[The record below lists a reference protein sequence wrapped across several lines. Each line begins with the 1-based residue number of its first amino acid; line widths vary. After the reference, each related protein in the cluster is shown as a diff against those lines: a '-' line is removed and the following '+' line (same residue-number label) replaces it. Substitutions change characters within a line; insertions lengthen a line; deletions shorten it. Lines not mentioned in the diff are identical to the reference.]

1 MRKLIFIFWMLIIII
16 TVFFSFLTFSQNISS
31 NNVIF
36 AYTHSATIELTDTMY
51 VEIAFSEPMS
61 YVGLLNINNY
71 NIKDL
76 IDNSYI
82 TIYGIQDKYS
92 INNIARN
99 VDNKIDTLL
108 LKTSK
113 HIHFGSYEL
122 KVNNVKDLANNLIDK
137 NTVSYILLIP

>member
-1 MRKLIFIFWMLIIII
+1 MRKLLFIFWMLIILI

-36 AYTHSATIELTDTMY
+36 ASTHSATIELTDTMY

-71 NIKDL
+71 SIKDL
-76 IDNSYI
+76 TDNSYI
-82 TIYGIQDKYS
+82 TIYDIDEKYS

-99 VDNKIDTLL
+99 ADNIIDTLL

-113 HIHFGSYEL
+113 HLHFGSYEL
-122 KVNNVKDLANNLIDK
+122 RVNNVKDLSNNLIGK
-137 NTVSYILLIP
+137 NNLQYILISP